1 MMRIIAGNPD
11 NKEAPMHE
19 KPTVSMGKAA
29 LARGAGGLRFV
40 RFVFERFLADQCPQR
55 AAALT
60 YTTLLALVPLLAISF
75 AVFAAFP
82 AFAGVRE
89 ELQTFV
95 FENFVPQVGDVVLAN
110 LGEFAGKAGSLSM
123 VGVIFLFVTSVA
135 LLSAINNTFD
145 GIWRVRGRRS
155 VIARLPVYWL
165 VLTLTP
171 LLMAASLLL
180 SGYLFTIARETGVEA
195 YTGPLTRVAGMAPL
209 VLQIAGLTTLFLL
222 VPFFPVRRRDA
233 ILGGITAGLL
243 MEALK
248 KGFGLYIT
256 SFPTYQT
263 IYGALATVPIFLLW
277 MYVVWTVVLFGAEV
291 TAALPEWKAGVKQAS
306 AGARRPAQ
314 RLTAAVAVL
323 AALLAASQK
332 GGGLRRRRLMNAVRH
347 DPESV
352 AEATERLGRA
362 NYIARSER
370 GDWLLVRDLAAVTLA
385 ELYADLDLTLSAV
398 SPAAAKT
405 TWARRYAEIIAR
417 ADKANHD
424 LMDLP
429 LKTLLATP
437 EEEFGEVMGRD
448 SEPAEESRADNRK
461 TRLLALLGLA
471 WLVTR

>member
-1 MMRIIAGNPD
+1 MQ
-11 NKEAPMHE
+11 E
-19 KPTVSMGKAA
+19 KTTVSKGKAA
-29 LARGAGGLRFV
+29 LDRGAGGLQFV
-40 RFVFERFLADQCPQR
+40 RFVFERFAADQCPQR

-82 AFAGVRE
+82 AFAGMRE
-89 ELQTFV
+89 ELQAFV

-110 LGEFAGKAGSLSM
+110 LDEFASKTRGLSI
-123 VGVIFLFVTSVA
+123 VGAVFLAVTSIA

-171 LLMAASLLL
+171 LLMAASLSL
-180 SGYLFTIARETGVEA
+180 SGYLFAIARETGVEA
-195 YTGPLTRVAGMAPL
+195 YTGPLTRLAGLLPPL
-209 VLQIAGLTTLFLL
+209 LQIAGLTTLFLL

-233 ILGGITAGLL
+233 IVGGITAGVL
-243 MEALK
+243 MEVLK

-263 IYGALATVPIFLLW
+263 IYGALATIPIFLLW
-277 MYVVWTVVLFGAEV
+277 MYVVWIVVLFGAEV
-291 TAALPEWKAGVKQAS
+291 TAALPEWKAGVKRAG

-323 AALLAASQK
+323 AALLAASRT
-332 GGGLRRRRLMNAVRH
+332 GGGLRRRRLMRAVRH

-352 AEATERLGRA
+352 ADATERLGRA
-362 NYIARSER
+362 KYIARGE
-370 GDWLLVRDLAAVTLA
+370 GGEWLLTRDLEAVTLA
-385 ELYADLDLTLSAV
+385 GLYADLDLTLSAV
-398 SPAAAKT
+398 NPAATKT
-405 TWARRYAEIIAR
+405 TWGRRYAEIVAR
-417 ADKANHD
+417 ADKASHD
-424 LMDLP
+424 LMDVP

-437 EEEFGEVMGRD
+437 EEEIGDVIGRED
-448 SEPAEESRADNRK
+448 EPVEEDRPASRK

-471 WLVTR
+471 WLATR